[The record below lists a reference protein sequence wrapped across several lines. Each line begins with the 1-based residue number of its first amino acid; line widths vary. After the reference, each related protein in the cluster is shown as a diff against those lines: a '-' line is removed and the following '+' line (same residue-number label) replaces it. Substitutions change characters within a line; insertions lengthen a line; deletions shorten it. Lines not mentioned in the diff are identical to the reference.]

1 MLGYPIHPLIQK
13 TLNERKQVLKRNEN
27 PYKLT
32 KGKNPSKEIQKN
44 IIRTPYISMLSSPKL
59 VSPTGNLDNENFPS
73 SEDIIL
79 SNQEYNRAQGEVN
92 FNPINYGFELYSDVQ
107 KQGGKYKY
115 QPDKKIVGYDEKGEK
130 ITADKYSSK
139 FKPQP
144 GIISLTSEYQS
155 TSNVYFVRR
164 VSITWRCHHLDD
176 LERLSYRFL
185 TLNRLVYVEWGW
197 NYADKPVTTFITP
210 ENFENIRNPR
220 TLRRKVIEEGKGNFD
235 AVIGYIENFEWTST
249 GGGFECRTD
258 IVSQGSDILSQRIND
273 DVVKIKKEKFENK
286 EIIIDTKTK
295 REVAGVSRT
304 QGAVYKTTEEV
315 VTADRGKTT
324 IQTQE
329 DGSVDIQTERGL
341 EFTESFN
348 FVLNNL
354 NLTIQELLEDKDD
367 VEISKTTLFA
377 NQTEVEQKYDNL
389 KKEKDDEYDEIE
401 NKVREEYNNNDFSN
415 WPNGLKGFGIFAG
428 GRIKRE
434 ADRRFKDQNDGV
446 SYNSIFNNKTQ
457 INRRQ
462 KKQELASETTRNRNE
477 TITKQIKYDKNLIQ
491 VSTQTTYGFNYKTDF
506 DSKGREKPGVRP
518 PKTTETLA
526 KETWIRWGWFED
538 NILNRF
544 FGLVNKEG
552 TPILEFRSIRERS
565 DKEMSEMAEKIYF
578 GASNDP
584 VSRKAAQEAAQ
595 YYLSNEK
602 FYQEKIHN
610 HPEFLTEDIYK
621 FIFPGKFKL
630 GDVDEQNNRFK
641 SESKSLSNRGFE
653 ERGLFKKGATKIGE
667 LPEMSAAKLFIKR
680 DQETAKIIDAQ
691 ILITGDIKFSEIA
704 KILSAKEVGD
714 VFSGGRLGDE
724 VLKSVD
730 IEELKSEA
738 EKYKFLKILELV
750 VRDESTIKSFDD
762 PSNKFRGILRNVF
775 INVEHLKM
783 IFKDMTTLGGALNQ
797 LLESFNSS
805 APIFSL
811 IPMLNVAENDGQVIF
826 TSSKFL
832 PDYLPD
838 TEDVYTFPIK
848 ITESFIKSTNL
859 TSDITSE
866 GVKILL
872 SKRYAEESDNIID
885 NKTGGN
891 IGAQLDF
898 DRQGTTGILKLDN
911 AEYFAGVPPYQFARI
926 GDKFSKWGQK
936 DGDFRKPLSFTD
948 GIDFGVITNPD
959 NVEKIRENITTK
971 EAAQDEKTTDTL
983 GKISVEFP
991 GNYTEN
997 GQLKNSLK
1005 EKNKKNQE
1013 EEDKKSRFRE
1023 ASPYDELGLLFL
1035 TNTMSMDGIAG
1046 IHPGNIYTS
1055 NYLPDKFTNNGCYFF
1070 MQNVSQTVDASTWTT
1085 EVTGRVLWNFKRKNG
1100 NIGLKESLEVV
1111 RGESDEVSVAPDAF
1125 SGNVEMGGDNNG

>member
-1 MLGYPIHPLIQK
+1 MLGYPIHPEIQK
-13 TLNERKQVLKRNEN
+13 TLNERKQVLKRNKN

-44 IIRTPYISMLSSPKL
+44 IVRTPYISMLSSPKL

-73 SEDIIL
+73 NEDIIL
-79 SNQEYNRAQGEVN
+79 SNQEYSRAQGEVN
-92 FNPINYGFELYSDVQ
+92 FSPINYGFELYSDVQ

-115 QPDKKIVGYDEKGEK
+115 EPDKNSDGTQRYQ
-130 ITADKYSSK
+130 SQ
-139 FKPQP
+139 FKAQP

-164 VSITWRCHHLDD
+164 VSITWKCHHLDD

-185 TLNRLVYVEWGW
+185 TLNRLVYIEWGW
-197 NYADKPVTTFITP
+197 NYADKPATTFITP
-210 ENFENIRNPR
+210 ENLENIRNPR

-273 DVVKIKKEKFENK
+273 DVVKIKKEKFENERVPIGFEEQK
-286 EIIIDTKTK
+286 IPVFTEGLGVDNLEEATGTFDDVEFKTIK
-295 REVAGVSRT
+295 RA
-304 QGAVYKTTEEV
+304 
-315 VTADRGKTT
+315 VTADRGTTT

-354 NLTIQELLEDKDD
+354 HLTIQELFTDPKD

-377 NQTEVEQKYDNL
+377 NQTEVEQKYDDL
-389 KKEKDDEYDEIE
+389 QKEKDDEYDEIE
-401 NKVREEYNNNDFSN
+401 NKVREEYYNNDFSN
-415 WPNGLKGFGIFAG
+415 WPNGVKGFGIGSG

-434 ADRRFKDQNDGV
+434 ADRRFREQNSDT
-446 SYNSIFNNKTQ
+446 SYNRIIGGQSQ
-457 INRRQ
+457 ITRQ
-462 KKQELASETTRNRNE
+462 QKAQELNSETTRNRNE

-491 VSTQTTYGFNYKTDF
+491 ASIRTRYQRKASDYLVQTGTYVGPED
-506 DSKGREKPGVRP
+506 
-518 PKTTETLA
+518 TTETLA

-578 GASNDP
+578 GASDDP
-584 VSRKAAQEAAQ
+584 VSRKAAQETAQ
-595 YYLSNEK
+595 YYLSNKK

-610 HPEFLTEDIYK
+610 HPNFLTEDIYK

-630 GDVDEQNNRFK
+630 GDAEEQNNRFE
-641 SESKSLSNRGFE
+641 SESKSLSKKGFE
-653 ERGLFKKGATKIGE
+653 ERGLFKKGATEIGQ

-691 ILITGDIKFSEIA
+691 ILITGDIQLSEIE
-704 KILSAKEVGD
+704 KILSAKTVGD

-730 IEELKSEA
+730 IEELKLEA
-738 EKYKFLKILELV
+738 EKYRFLKVLELV
-750 VRDESTIKSFDD
+750 LRDESTINSFDD
-762 PSNKFRGILRNVF
+762 PSNDYRGILRNVF
-775 INVEHLKM
+775 INVEHLKI
-783 IFKDMTTLGGALNQ
+783 IFKDMTTLGGGISQ

-811 IPMLNVAENDGQVIF
+811 VPMLNVAENDGQVIF

-838 TEDVYTFPIK
+838 TEDIYTFPIK

-859 TSDITSE
+859 ASDITSE

-885 NKTGGN
+885 KKTGGN
-891 IGAQLDF
+891 IAAQLDF

-911 AEYFAGVPPYQFARI
+911 AEYFAGVPPYQFARL

-936 DGDFRKPLSFTD
+936 DGDFTKPLSFTD
-948 GIDFGVITNPD
+948 GIDFGVITNPY
-959 NVEKIRENITTK
+959 NVDKIRKNITTK
-971 EAAQDEKTTDTL
+971 EAAQDEKTTETL
-983 GKISVEFP
+983 GKVSVEFP

-997 GQLKNSLK
+997 GQLKISLK

-1013 EEDKKSRFRE
+1013 EEDKKSRFKE

-1070 MQNVSQTVDASTWTT
+1070 MQNVSQTIDASTWTT

-1100 NIGLKESLEVV
+1100 NIGLKERGEVV
-1111 RGESDEVSVAPDAF
+1111 RGEESDEIEVSVSPNAF
-1125 SGNVEMGGDNNG
+1125 SGDVERQ

>member
-1 MLGYPIHPLIQK
+1 MLGYPIHPEIQK
-13 TLNERKQVLKRNEN
+13 TLNERKQVLKRNKN
-27 PYKLT
+27 PYKPT

-44 IIRTPYISMLSSPKL
+44 IVRTPYISMLSSPKL

-115 QPDKKIVGYDEKGEK
+115 EPDKNIVGYDEKGKK
-130 ITADKYSSK
+130 ITADKYQSK

-164 VSITWRCHHLDD
+164 VSITWKCHHLDD

-197 NYADKPVTTFITP
+197 NYADKPTTTFITP
-210 ENFENIRNPR
+210 ENLENIRNPR

-286 EIIIDTKTK
+286 RVPIGFEEQKIPVLKEGLGVDNLEEATGTFDDVEFKTIK
-295 REVAGVSRT
+295 RA
-304 QGAVYKTTEEV
+304 
-315 VTADRGKTT
+315 VTADRGTTT

-367 VEISKTTLFA
+367 IPISQTTLFA
-377 NQTEVEQKYDNL
+377 NETEVEQKYKDL
-389 KKEKDDEYDEIE
+389 KQEIKEEY
-401 NKVREEYNNNDFSN
+401 NKIYDKVEEEYNNNDFSN
-415 WPNGLKGFGIFAG
+415 WKNGVKGIGLDAMS
-428 GRIKRE
+428 RIQRE
-434 ADRRFKDQNDGV
+434 ADRRFKNENDGV
-446 SYNSIFNNKTQ
+446 SYRNWFNNAIQ
-457 INRRQ
+457 INRR
-462 KKQELASETTRNRNE
+462 KKRQELDSETTRDRNE
-477 TITKQIKYDKNLIQ
+477 TITKQIRYDKNLIQ

-506 DSKGREKPGVRP
+506 DRNGLEKPGRRP

-552 TPILEFRSIRERS
+552 TPILEFRSVREKLFET
-565 DKEMSEMAEKIYF
+565 DEEGFDTFTDDYVETGQKMF
-578 GASNDP
+578 
-584 VSRKAAQEAAQ
+584 
-595 YYLSNEK
+595 
-602 FYQEKIHN
+602 QEKIHN

-630 GDVDEQNNRFK
+630 GDVEEQNNRFEN
-641 SESKSLSNRGFE
+641 ESKSLSKRGFE
-653 ERGLFKKGATKIGE
+653 ERGLLFKKGATEIGQ

-691 ILITGDIKFSEIA
+691 ILITGDIQLSEIE
-704 KILSAKEVGD
+704 KILSAKTVGD

-738 EKYKFLKILELV
+738 EKYRFLKILEGI

-783 IFKDMTTLGGALNQ
+783 IFKDMTTLGGGISQ

-811 IPMLNVAENDGQVIF
+811 VPMLNVAENDGQVIF

-838 TEDVYTFPIK
+838 TEDIYNFPIK

-859 TSDITSE
+859 ASDITSE

-885 NKTGGN
+885 KKTGGN
-891 IGAQLDF
+891 IAAQLDF

-911 AEYFAGVPPYQFARI
+911 AEYFAGVPPYQFARL

-936 DGDFRKPLSFTD
+936 DGDFTKPLSFTD
-948 GIDFGVITNPD
+948 GIDFGVITNPY
-959 NVEKIRENITTK
+959 NVDKIRKNITTK
-971 EAAQDEKTTDTL
+971 ETAQDEKTTDTL
-983 GKISVEFP
+983 GKVSVEFP

-997 GQLKNSLK
+997 GQLKISLK

-1013 EEDKKSRFRE
+1013 EEDKKSRFKE

-1070 MQNVSQTVDASTWTT
+1070 MQNVSQTIDASTWTT

-1100 NIGLKESLEVV
+1100 NIGLKERGEVV
-1111 RGESDEVSVAPDAF
+1111 RGEESDEIEVSVSPNAF
-1125 SGNVEMGGDNNG
+1125 SGDVEGQ

>member
-1 MLGYPIHPLIQK
+1 MLGYPIHPEIQK
-13 TLNERKQVLKRNEN
+13 TLNERKQVLKRNKN
-27 PYKLT
+27 PYDT
-32 KGKNPSKEIQKN
+32 TGGKNPSKEIQKN
-44 IIRTPYISMLSSPKL
+44 IVRTPYISMLSSPKL
-59 VSPTGNLDNENFPS
+59 VSPTGNLDNENFPTN
-73 SEDIIL
+73 EDIIL

-115 QPDKKIVGYDEKGEK
+115 EPDKNSDGTQRYQ
-130 ITADKYSSK
+130 SQ
-139 FKPQP
+139 FKAQP

-197 NYADKPVTTFITP
+197 NYADKPATTFITP
-210 ENFENIRNPR
+210 ENLENIRNPR

-249 GGGFECRTD
+249 GGGFECKTD

-315 VTADRGKTT
+315 VTADRGTTT

-354 NLTIQELLEDKDD
+354 HLTIQELLEDKKEQD
-367 VEISKTTLFA
+367 ISKRTLFA
-377 NQTEVEQKYDNL
+377 NETELNQEL
-389 KKEKDDEYDEIE
+389 KDAKNESNEEYDEI
-401 NKVREEYNNNDFSN
+401 NAQVTKEYDEGDFSN
-415 WPNGLKGFGIFAG
+415 WDEKNLYTSGGVFAG
-428 GRIKRE
+428 RKRSRFVAINMESRTRFGDRKKRE
-434 ADRRFKDQNDGV
+434 AKREAKRKVEESFGEV
-446 SYNSIFNNKTQ
+446 
-457 INRRQ
+457 R
-462 KKQELASETTRNRNE
+462 ERNE

-491 VSTQTTYGFNYKTDF
+491 VSTQTKYQRKASDYLVQT
-506 DSKGREKPGVRP
+506 GVYVGP
-518 PKTTETLA
+518 EDTTETLA

-565 DKEMSEMAEKIYF
+565 DKEMNEMAEKIYF
-578 GASNDP
+578 GASDDP
-584 VSRKAAQEAAQ
+584 VSRKAAQEATQ

-610 HPEFLTEDIYK
+610 HPDFLTEDIYK

-630 GDVDEQNNRFK
+630 GDVEEQNNRFE
-641 SESKSLSNRGFE
+641 SESKSLSKRGFE
-653 ERGLFKKGATKIGE
+653 EKSLFQQTKSRE
-667 LPEMSAAKLFIKR
+667 KSAAKLFIKR

-691 ILITGDIKFSEIA
+691 ILITSDIQPSEIER
-704 KILSAKEVGD
+704 ILSAKGVGD
-714 VFSGGRLGDE
+714 VFFDVE
-724 VLKSVD
+724 FPETLKSVD

-738 EKYKFLKILELV
+738 EKYRFLDKLEKI

-783 IFKDMTTLGGALNQ
+783 IFKDMTTLGGGISQ

-811 IPMLNVAENDGQVIF
+811 VPMLNVAENDGQVIF

-838 TEDVYTFPIK
+838 TKDIYTFPIK

-859 TSDITSE
+859 ASDITSE

-885 NKTGGN
+885 KKTGGN
-891 IGAQLDF
+891 ISAQLDF
-898 DRQGTTGILKLDN
+898 DRQGATGILKLDN
-911 AEYFAGVPPYQFARI
+911 AEYFAGVPPYQFARL

-936 DGDFRKPLSFTD
+936 DGDFTKPLSFTD
-948 GIDFGVITNPD
+948 GIDFGVITNID
-959 NVEKIRENITTK
+959 NVGKIRENITDS
-971 EAAQDEKTTDTL
+971 EPSQNEKIVDTL

-997 GQLKNSLK
+997 GQLKISLK

-1070 MQNVSQTVDASTWTT
+1070 MQNVSQTIDASTWTT

-1100 NIGLKESLEVV
+1100 NIGLKERGEVV
-1111 RGESDEVSVAPDAF
+1111 RGEESDEIEVSVSDNAF
-1125 SGNVEMGGDNNG
+1125 SGDVEGQ

>member
-1 MLGYPIHPLIQK
+1 MLGYPIHPEIQK
-13 TLNERKQVLKRNEN
+13 TLNERKQVLKRNKN
-27 PYKLT
+27 PYKPT

-44 IIRTPYISMLSSPKL
+44 IVRTPYISMLSSPKL

-107 KQGGKYKY
+107 KQGGKYKF
-115 QPDKKIVGYDEKGEK
+115 KDEEE
-130 ITADKYSSK
+130 YSSQ

-164 VSITWRCHHLDD
+164 VSITWKCHHLDD

-197 NYADKPVTTFITP
+197 NYADKPTTTFITP
-210 ENFENIRNPR
+210 ENLENIRNPR

-249 GGGFECRTD
+249 GGGFECKTD

-273 DVVKIKKEKFENK
+273 DVVKIKKEKFENEEINIGTK
-286 EIIIDTKTK
+286 EVERFEFEDTSLNPNSPGRRVK
-295 REVAGVSRT
+295 
-304 QGAVYKTTEEV
+304 KTTEEV
-315 VTADRGKTT
+315 VTATRGTTT

-367 VEISKTTLFA
+367 IPISQTTLFA
-377 NQTEVEQKYDNL
+377 NQTEVEQKYDDL
-389 KKEKDDEYDEIE
+389 QKEKDDEYDEIE

-415 WPNGLKGFGIFAG
+415 WPNGLKGFGIFAD

-462 KKQELASETTRNRNE
+462 KRQELASETTRNRNE

-506 DSKGREKPGVRP
+506 DRNGLEKPGARP

-552 TPILEFRSIRERS
+552 TPILEFRSIREKLFET
-565 DKEMSEMAEKIYF
+565 DEEGFDTFTDDYVETGQKMF
-578 GASNDP
+578 
-584 VSRKAAQEAAQ
+584 
-595 YYLSNEK
+595 
-602 FYQEKIHN
+602 QEKIHN
-610 HPEFLTEDIYK
+610 HPDFLTEDIYK

-630 GDVDEQNNRFK
+630 GDAEEQNNRFE
-641 SESKSLSNRGFE
+641 SESKSLSKRGFE
-653 ERGLFKKGATKIGE
+653 ERGLFKKGATEIGQ

-691 ILITGDIKFSEIA
+691 ILITGDIQLSEIE
-704 KILSAKEVGD
+704 KILSAKTVGD

-738 EKYKFLKILELV
+738 EKYRFLKILELV

-783 IFKDMTTLGGALNQ
+783 IFKDMTTLGGGISQ

-811 IPMLNVAENDGQVIF
+811 VPMLNVAENDGQVIF

-838 TEDVYTFPIK
+838 TKDIYTFPIK

-859 TSDITSE
+859 ASDITSE

-885 NKTGGN
+885 KKTGGN
-891 IGAQLDF
+891 IAAQLDF

-911 AEYFAGVPPYQFARI
+911 AEYFAGVPPYQFARL

-948 GIDFGVITNPD
+948 GINFGVITNKN
-959 NVEKIRENITTK
+959 NVKKIRQNITTK

-997 GQLKNSLK
+997 GQLKISLK

-1013 EEDKKSRFRE
+1013 EEDKKSRFKE

-1035 TNTMSMDGIAG
+1035 TNTMSMDGVAG

-1070 MQNVSQTVDASTWTT
+1070 MQNVSQTIDASTWTT

-1100 NIGLKESLEVV
+1100 NIGLKERGEVV
-1111 RGESDEVSVAPDAF
+1111 RGEESDEIEVSVSDNAF
-1125 SGNVEMGGDNNG
+1125 SGDVEGQ

>member
-1 MLGYPIHPLIQK
+1 MLGYPIHPEIQK
-13 TLNERKQVLKRNEN
+13 TLNERKQVLKRNKN
-27 PYKLT
+27 PYEST
-32 KGKNPSKEIQKN
+32 GGKNPSKEIQKN
-44 IIRTPYISMLSSPKL
+44 IVRTPYISMLSSPKL

-130 ITADKYSSK
+130 ITADRYSSK

-164 VSITWRCHHLDD
+164 VSITWKCHHLDD

-197 NYADKPVTTFITP
+197 NYADKPTTTFITP
-210 ENFENIRNPR
+210 ENLENIRNPR

-249 GGGFECRTD
+249 GGGFECKTD

-286 EIIIDTKTK
+286 RVPIGFEEQKIPVFREGLGVDNLEEATGTFDDVEFKTIK
-295 REVAGVSRT
+295 R
-304 QGAVYKTTEEV
+304 AVF
-315 VTADRGKTT
+315 ADRGTTT

-341 EFTESFN
+341 QFTESFN

-354 NLTIQELLEDKDD
+354 DLTIQELLEDKDD
-367 VEISKTTLFA
+367 VEVSKTTLFA
-377 NQTEVEQKYDNL
+377 NETELNQELDAA
-389 KKEKDDEYDEIE
+389 KDKSNEEYDEI
-401 NKVREEYNNNDFSN
+401 NAQVTKEYDEGDFSN
-415 WPNGLKGFGIFAG
+415 WDEKNLYTSGGVFAG
-428 GRIKRE
+428 RKRSRFVAINMESRTRFGDRKKRE
-434 ADRRFKDQNDGV
+434 AKREAKRKVEESFGEV
-446 SYNSIFNNKTQ
+446 
-457 INRRQ
+457 R
-462 KKQELASETTRNRNE
+462 ERNE

-491 VSTQTTYGFNYKTDF
+491 TSIQTKYQRKASDYLVQTGIYVGPED
-506 DSKGREKPGVRP
+506 
-518 PKTTETLA
+518 TTETLA

-565 DKEMSEMAEKIYF
+565 DKEMNEMAEKIYF
-578 GASNDP
+578 GASDDP

-610 HPEFLTEDIYK
+610 HPDFLTEDIYK

-630 GDVDEQNNRFK
+630 GDVEEQNNRFEN
-641 SESKSLSNRGFE
+641 ESKSLSKRGFE
-653 ERGLFKKGATKIGE
+653 EKSLFQQTKSRE
-667 LPEMSAAKLFIKR
+667 KSAAKLFIKR

-691 ILITGDIKFSEIA
+691 ILISGDIQPSEIER
-704 KILSAKEVGD
+704 ILSAKGVGD
-714 VFSGGRLGDE
+714 VFFDVE
-724 VLKSVD
+724 FPETLKSVD

-738 EKYKFLKILELV
+738 EKYRFLDKLEGIV
-750 VRDESTIKSFDD
+750 NKNPIVSFDD

-838 TEDVYTFPIK
+838 TEDIYTFPIK

-859 TSDITSE
+859 SSDITSE

-891 IGAQLDF
+891 IAAQLDF
-898 DRQGTTGILKLDN
+898 DRQGATGILKLDN
-911 AEYFAGVPPYQFARI
+911 AEYFAGVPPYQFARL

-948 GIDFGVITNPD
+948 GINFGVITNKN
-959 NVEKIRENITTK
+959 NVKKIRQNITTK

-997 GQLKNSLK
+997 GQLKISLK

-1035 TNTMSMDGIAG
+1035 TNTMSMDGVAG

-1070 MQNVSQTVDASTWTT
+1070 MQNVSQTIDASTWTT

-1100 NIGLKESLEVV
+1100 NIGLKERGEVV
-1111 RGESDEVSVAPDAF
+1111 RGEESDEIEVSVSDNAF
-1125 SGNVEMGGDNNG
+1125 SGDVEGQ

>member
-13 TLNERKQVLKRNEN
+13 TLNERKQVLKRNKN
-27 PYKLT
+27 PYEST
-32 KGKNPSKEIQKN
+32 GGKNPSKEIQKN
-44 IIRTPYISMLSSPKL
+44 IVRTPYISMLSSPKL

-107 KQGGKYKY
+107 KQGGKFKY
-115 QPDKKIVGYDEKGEK
+115 QPDKNSDGTKRYQ
-130 ITADKYSSK
+130 SQ
-139 FKPQP
+139 FKAQP

-164 VSITWRCHHLDD
+164 VSITWKCHHLDD

-197 NYADKPVTTFITP
+197 NYADKPTTTFITP
-210 ENFENIRNPR
+210 ENLENIRNPR

-235 AVIGYIENFEWTST
+235 AVMGYIENFEWTST

-273 DVVKIKKEKFENK
+273 DAVKIKKEKFENK
-286 EIIIDTKTK
+286 EIIIDTKKVERFEFEDTSLNPNSSGRRVK
-295 REVAGVSRT
+295 
-304 QGAVYKTTEEV
+304 KTTEEFIR
-315 VTADRGKTT
+315 ADRGTTT

-354 NLTIQELLEDKDD
+354 HLTIQELFTDPKD

-377 NQTEVEQKYDNL
+377 NQTEVEQKYDDL
-389 KKEKDDEYDEIE
+389 QKEKDDEYDEIE

-415 WPNGLKGFGIFAG
+415 WPNGVKGFGIGSG

-434 ADRRFKDQNDGV
+434 ADRRFREQNSDT
-446 SYNSIFNNKTQ
+446 SYNRIIGGQSQ
-457 INRRQ
+457 ITRQ
-462 KKQELASETTRNRNE
+462 QKAQELNSETTRNRNE
-477 TITKQIKYDKNLIQ
+477 TITKQIRYDKNLIQ
-491 VSTQTTYGFNYKTDF
+491 TSIRTTYGFNYKTDF
-506 DSKGREKPGVRP
+506 DRNGLEKPGVRP
-518 PKTTETLA
+518 PETTETLA

-552 TPILEFRSIRERS
+552 TPILEFRSIREKLFETDEEGFDTFTDDYVETRQ
-565 DKEMSEMAEKIYF
+565 KMF
-578 GASNDP
+578 
-584 VSRKAAQEAAQ
+584 
-595 YYLSNEK
+595 
-602 FYQEKIHN
+602 QEKIHN
-610 HPEFLTEDIYK
+610 HPNFLTEDIYK

-630 GDVDEQNNRFK
+630 GDAEEQNNRFE
-641 SESKSLSNRGFE
+641 SESKSLSKRGFE
-653 ERGLFKKGATKIGE
+653 ERGLFKKGVTEIGQ

-691 ILITGDIKFSEIA
+691 ILITGDIQLSEIE
-704 KILSAKEVGD
+704 KILSAKTVGD

-738 EKYKFLKILELV
+738 EKYRFLKILELV

-805 APIFSL
+805 APIFNL

-838 TEDVYTFPIK
+838 TEDIYTFPIK

-859 TSDITSE
+859 ASDITSE

-891 IGAQLDF
+891 IAAQIDF

-911 AEYFAGVPPYQFARI
+911 AEYFAGVPPYQFARL

-936 DGDFRKPLSFTD
+936 DGDFTKPLSFTD
-948 GIDFGVITNPD
+948 GIDFGVITNID
-959 NVEKIRENITTK
+959 NVGKIRENITDS
-971 EAAQDEKTTDTL
+971 EPSQNEKIVDTL

-997 GQLKNSLK
+997 GQLKISLK

-1070 MQNVSQTVDASTWTT
+1070 MQNVSQTIDASTWTT

-1100 NIGLKESLEVV
+1100 NIGLKERGEVV
-1111 RGESDEVSVAPDAF
+1111 RGEESDEIEVGVSPNTF
-1125 SGNVEMGGDNNG
+1125 SGDVEGQ